1 MYLRH
6 TTRRKDGKV
15 HRYWRLVRSV
25 RVGRKVVQ
33 QTVAHLG
40 ELDAAGRARAKAL
53 ARALTGDREQPDLF
67 IAAEADEAIPVRL
80 KRIRLERGRAF
91 GDVWLGWTLW
101 RALRLDEL
109 LGRLLPDGRE
119 AVPWGT
125 MASVLVLARL
135 RSEEHTSELQSRLH
149 LVCRLLLEK
158 KKTKISTLY
167 ISYNK
172 KTNTPNS

>member
-15 HRYWRLVRSV
+15 HRYWLLVRSV

-53 ARALTGDREQPDLF
+53 ARALTGDRGQPDLF

-125 MASVLVLARL
+125 MAAVLVLARL
-135 RSEEHTSELQSRLH
+135 RDRKSTRLNSSH
-149 LVCRLLLEK
+149 SQISYAVFCLK
-158 KKTKISTLY
+158 KKKKYTVGAALN
-167 ISYNK
+167 NK
-172 KTNTPNS
+172 TIRY